1 MALKLNIDSDATGLF
16 LAEEASVG
24 VLPAAASTIF
34 REMEPNSYQS
44 FGGQVGLTPRSPI
57 VEDRQRLAGVVTSV
71 DAAMGI
77 NNDLTSRNMTEIL
90 QGFLYASIRQKN
102 PLVPTTTAT
111 DEYTVAAGGG
121 AYVAGDLVLARDF
134 AQSANNGLK
143 TVASSTATDVTVNET
158 LVASDTS
165 GGTIRRCGFQFGS
178 GEVEIVVSGTYPVL
192 NRASGSK
199 NFTDFGLVPGEWI
212 RIGGDNAATQFA
224 GAGNNG
230 FARVRSVTASVIT
243 FDKTQGTMT
252 VDAGGS
258 KTIRVFF
265 GTLLKNEQP
274 ASIVTRTYH
283 GELRMGSNDDSDE
296 TAKQAAYVKGAYPN
310 SASFNIQT
318 GQNVTVD
325 LEYVGVD
332 VEDIDEND
340 AGTIKS
346 EVADVTVVA
355 AAQADAYNGSNDA
368 AYLNLQTV
376 TSAASNP
383 TPLFAHVEN
392 VTISIANNVTIEQA
406 VGSQVGFVGTRGE
419 FAVSLSLTAYLV
431 DIGVFGSVR
440 SGVTCSFD
448 MHLARD
454 NAGISFDIPVIK
466 LADAR
471 PNIAKGASVRVPLTG
486 EAGKGT
492 RDSSAYDHTLVMMFW
507 DYLPDA
513 AMPAA

>member
-1 MALKLNIDSDATGLF
+1 
-16 LAEEASVG
+16 
-24 VLPAAASTIF
+24 
-34 REMEPNSYQS
+34 
-44 FGGQVGLTPRSPI
+44 
-57 VEDRQRLAGVVTSV
+57 
-71 DAAMGI
+71 
-77 NNDLTSRNMTEIL
+77 
-90 QGFLYASIRQKN
+90 
-102 PLVPTTTAT
+102 
-111 DEYTVAAGGG
+111 
-121 AYVAGDLVLARDF
+121 
-134 AQSANNGLK
+134 
-143 TVASSTATDVTVNET
+143 
-158 LVASDTS
+158 
-165 GGTIRRCGFQFGS
+165 
-178 GEVEIVVSGTYPVL
+178 
-192 NRASGSK
+192 
-199 NFTDFGLVPGEWI
+199 
-212 RIGGDNAATQFA
+212 
-224 GAGNNG
+224 
-230 FARVRSVTASVIT
+230 
-243 FDKTQGTMT
+243 
-252 VDAGGS
+252 
-258 KTIRVFF
+258 
-265 GTLLKNEQP
+265 
-274 ASIVTRTYH
+274 
-283 GELRMGSNDDSDE
+283 MGSNDDSDE

-448 MHLARD
+448 MHVARD

-471 PNIAKGASVRVPLTG
+471 PNIAKGSSVRVPLTG